1 MPFVVRFF
9 KGNLLLGSAHVDM
22 KSTLIELADEA
33 GVKIPTNCTSGT
45 CGTCMVKLLEGE
57 VPLTDPLPSGLDEYL
72 VEQCA
77 RLSCIGIPIGET
89 SVDLTPP
96 L

>member
-22 KSTLIELADEA
+22 KSTLIELAEEA

>member
-9 KGNLLLGSAHVDM
+9 KGSLLLGSAHVDM
-22 KSTLIELADEA
+22 KSTLVELAEEA
-33 GVKIPTNCTSGT
+33 GVEIPTSCTSGT

-57 VPLTDPLPSGLDEYL
+57 VPLDDPLPPGLDDYL

-77 RLSCIGIPIGET
+77 RLSCIGIPTGET

>member
-1 MPFVVRFF
+1 
-9 KGNLLLGSAHVDM
+9 
-22 KSTLIELADEA
+22 
-33 GVKIPTNCTSGT
+33 
-45 CGTCMVKLLEGE
+45 LEGE

>member
-9 KGNLLLGSAHVDM
+9 KGSLLLGSAHVDM
-22 KSTLIELADEA
+22 KSTLVELAEEA
-33 GVKIPTNCTSGT
+33 GVEIPTSCTSGT

-57 VPLTDPLPSGLDEYL
+57 IPLDDPLPPGLDEYL

-77 RLSCIGIPIGET
+77 RLSCIGIPVGET